1 MKRDLLDKLLLWKD
15 RPTRKPLILRGAR
28 QVGKTHLV
36 RELAKASFEHFV
48 EVNFEESAGLA
59 PLFRS
64 KDPAVIGELL
74 ADKFSTPVV
83 DGRTLLFLDELQAA
97 EPYVLESLRYFRE
110 KRPGLHVVAAGSLLE
125 FMLEGP
131 DRETRKNFPMPVGR
145 VEYMFVPPM
154 SFEEVLAAA
163 GRTGLV
169 DWLRRYRV
177 GDDAPE
183 AIHEELMLWL
193 RRYLA
198 VGGMPA
204 AVDAYLSGDILETER
219 TLETILATY
228 RDDFPKYADRVPA
241 SRLRKVFDAVPAML
255 GEKLLFDRIDRGEK
269 ARDLAAAFETLR
281 LARVVAKVRQTPAGG
296 IPLGFGAAD
305 DAFKPLFL
313 DVGLASRSLGLKL
326 VDYMEDGDA
335 LLQNQ
340 GGVCE
345 QFVGQH
351 LLHSGAEYE
360 EPSAFCWRREARN
373 SSAEVDYILA
383 CGRTPV
389 PVEVKAGAT
398 GSLKGL
404 HVFLAEKKRR
414 FAVRLNA
421 DRPSWL
427 PDAHVQDVLGRPVD
441 FSLLSLPLYLVG
453 QVPRLVRDVLG
464 APPAQPIRP

>member
-36 RELAKASFEHFV
+36 RELARTAFEHFV
-48 EVNFEESAGLA
+48 EVDFEESAALA

-64 KDPAVIGELL
+64 KDPFLIGELL
-74 ADKFSTPVV
+74 ADKFSTPVE

-125 FMLEGP
+125 FLLGGP
-131 DRETRKNFPMPVGR
+131 DREKGKNFPMPVGR

-154 SFEEVLAAA
+154 TFEEVLAAA
-163 GRTGLV
+163 GRSGLV
-169 DWLRRYRV
+169 GWLRRYRI
-177 GDDAPE
+177 GGEAPA
-183 AIHEELMLWL
+183 AIHEELMTWF

-228 RDDFPKYADRVPA
+228 RDDFPKYSDRVPA
-241 SRLRKVFDAVPAML
+241 VRLRKVFDAVPAML
-255 GEKLLFDRIDRGEK
+255 GEKLVFDRIDKGEK
-269 ARDLAAAFETLR
+269 ARDLAEAFETLR
-281 LARVVAKVRQTPAGG
+281 LARVVAKVRQTPANGM
-296 IPLGFGAAD
+296 PLGFGASDA
-305 DAFKPLFL
+305 AFKPLFL

-326 VDYMEDGDA
+326 VDYVENSDA

-340 GGVCE
+340 GGICE

-360 EPSAFCWRREARN
+360 EPAAWCWRREARN
-373 SSAEVDYILA
+373 SSAEVDYILP
-383 CGRTPV
+383 CGPTPV
-389 PVEVKAGAT
+389 PVEVTAGAT
-398 GSLKGL
+398 GSLKGM

-421 DRPSWL
+421 DVPSWL
-427 PDAHVQDVLGRPVD
+427 PDAHVQDVLGRPAD
-441 FSLLSLPLYLVG
+441 FSFLSLPIYMVG
-453 QVPRLVRDVLG
+453 QLPRLVRDVLA
-464 APPAQPIRP
+464 APPSRPVRP

>member
-1 MKRDLLDKLLLWKD
+1 
-15 RPTRKPLILRGAR
+15 
-28 QVGKTHLV
+28 
-36 RELAKASFEHFV
+36 
-48 EVNFEESAGLA
+48 
-59 PLFRS
+59 
-64 KDPAVIGELL
+64 
-74 ADKFSTPVV
+74 
-83 DGRTLLFLDELQAA
+83 
-97 EPYVLESLRYFRE
+97 
-110 KRPGLHVVAAGSLLE
+110 
-125 FMLEGP
+125 
-131 DRETRKNFPMPVGR
+131 
-145 VEYMFVPPM
+145 MFVPPM

-163 GRTGLV
+163 GRSGLV

-177 GDDAPE
+177 GDDAPD
-183 AIHEELMLWL
+183 AIHEELLVWL

-228 RDDFPKYADRVPA
+228 RDDFPKYAGRVPA
-241 SRLRKVFDAVPAML
+241 ARLRKVFDAVPAML
-255 GEKLLFDRIDRGEK
+255 GEKLVFDRIDKGEK
-269 ARDLAAAFETLR
+269 ARDLAEAFETLR
-281 LARVVAKVRQTPAGG
+281 LARVVAKARQTPANG
-296 IPLGFGAAD
+296 IPLGFGASD

-351 LLHSGAEYE
+351 LLHAGAEYE

-421 DRPSWL
+421 AGPSWL
-427 PDAHVQDVLGRPVD
+427 PEAHVQDVLGRPVD

>member
-1 MKRDLLDKLLLWKD
+1 M
-15 RPTRKPLILRGAR
+15 
-28 QVGKTHLV
+28 
-36 RELAKASFEHFV
+36 
-48 EVNFEESAGLA
+48 
-59 PLFRS
+59 
-64 KDPAVIGELL
+64 
-74 ADKFSTPVV
+74 
-83 DGRTLLFLDELQAA
+83 
-97 EPYVLESLRYFRE
+97 
-110 KRPGLHVVAAGSLLE
+110 
-125 FMLEGP
+125 
-131 DRETRKNFPMPVGR
+131 
-145 VEYMFVPPM
+145 
-154 SFEEVLAAA
+154 
-163 GRTGLV
+163 
-169 DWLRRYRV
+169 
-177 GDDAPE
+177 
-183 AIHEELMLWL
+183 
-193 RRYLA
+193 
-198 VGGMPA
+198 
-204 AVDAYLSGDILETER
+204 
-219 TLETILATY
+219 
-228 RDDFPKYADRVPA
+228 
-241 SRLRKVFDAVPAML
+241 
-255 GEKLLFDRIDRGEK
+255 
-269 ARDLAAAFETLR
+269 
-281 LARVVAKVRQTPAGG
+281 RQTPAGG

-351 LLHSGAEYE
+351 ILHSGAEYE

-421 DRPSWL
+421 DKPSWL

-453 QVPRLVRDVLG
+453 QLSRLVRDVLA
-464 APPAQPIRP
+464 APPSRPVRP